1 MNSIEKLKQAI
12 PQVDSVA
19 LNLIRT
25 DGETQYR
32 ENIDEGVVR
41 DYLDAMKDNVE
52 FPPIEAVFDGEFYWL
67 TDGFHRL
74 AALNKLGIQRP
85 EVSFISGTKA
95 DAQLLALSANGS
107 HGLPRSMMTK
117 HRIGLMAISHPA
129 LQNCSNYEIAKFC
142 GLSAPFIQSLRNPS
156 VKLRQQ
162 DARDRS
168 ALKRIKLKV
177 SNPITTS
184 SFAGSDHLNESTEM
198 TPEDLRLGAM
208 PDDLEM
214 QAAERALQADQEA
227 MYKLLESD
235 DALAHAHEE
244 IKRLNYL
251 NAQFEVRMHGLM
263 NERNEAV
270 KQIKK
275 IQRENDRL
283 IKQLRIYKTSR
294 GEISLQAEVNA
305 RQEFCDSLKLQTQSS
320 Q

>member
-74 AALNKLGIQRP
+74 AALKKLRVQRP
-85 EVSFISGTKA
+85 EVSFISGTQA

-107 HGLPRSMMTK
+107 HGLPRSVMTK

-129 LQNCSNYEIAKFC
+129 LQDCSNYEIAKFC

-168 ALKRIKLKV
+168 ALKRIKIKV
-177 SNPITTS
+177 SNLCSLYRFTDAETYEFPKLGVKAMRPTNEWKRFKTLAEAKIAIKKFTRKNTS
-184 SFAGSDHLNESTEM
+184 KLRPSNRSDSIIKSEDPDSDSTSEQVG
-198 TPEDLRLGAM
+198 DLLLRLSN
-208 PDDLEM
+208 
-214 QAAERALQADQEA
+214 
-227 MYKLLESD
+227 K
-235 DALAHAHEE
+235 
-244 IKRLNYL
+244 
-251 NAQFEVRMHGLM
+251 
-263 NERNEAV
+263 
-270 KQIKK
+270 
-275 IQRENDRL
+275 
-283 IKQLRIYKTSR
+283 
-294 GEISLQAEVNA
+294 EIS
-305 RQEFCDSLKLQTQSS
+305 FKTKLEAS
-320 Q
+320 